1 MRILAL
7 IPARGGSNRLP
18 GKNKKL
24 LAGKPLINWTIEL
37 AKTSASICDIV
48 VSTDDPEIAGL
59 AISAQVK
66 VPWLRPKELST
77 DSSSSAEVAVHTLD
91 WYESH
96 VGAVDGLLLLQPT
109 SPFRSK
115 ETIERAV
122 SMFEEGRKRPILGV
136 SAESAHLIY
145 WLTPNGEIS
154 KVDTLESD
162 STSQY
167 GDSVQR
173 YRPNGLIYL
182 NSPNDLRR
190 TQSFL
195 GENAIPLICNS
206 QIEAIDIDTQ
216 EDWDLAELVAR
227 IRNQV

>member
-1 MRILAL
+1 MRILGL
-7 IPARGGSNRLP
+7 IPARGGSKRIP

-48 VSTDDPEIAGL
+48 VSTDDPEIAAL
-59 AISAQVK
+59 ASSAQVK
-66 VPWLRPKELST
+66 VPWLRPKELSM
-77 DSSSSAEVAVHTLD
+77 DSSSSAEVAIHTLD

-96 VGAVDGLLLLQPT
+96 VGSVDGLLLLQPT

-115 ETIERAV
+115 ETLERAI
-122 SMFEEGRKRPILGV
+122 SMFKDGRKRPILGV
-136 SAESAHLIY
+136 SIESDHPIY
-145 WLTPNGEIS
+145 RLTPSGEIS
-154 KVDTLESD
+154 MADILESS
-162 STSQY
+162 STSRY

-216 EDWDLAELVAR
+216 EDWDLAELVAQFR
-227 IRNQV
+227 H